1 MREIKI
7 EKNES
12 QQRLDRFLKKYLAD
26 ATQGFIYKMIRKK
39 NIKVNNARA
48 VPDMM
53 LEEGDLVQLYLAEET
68 VEKFKGKRKYPR
80 SRVSLDIIYED
91 DNIVLINK
99 PAGLLS
105 HGTGEE
111 FQDNVVDALV
121 GYLIDNGDYIP
132 RLEKTFT
139 PSICNRLDRNTSG
152 IIVGAKNY
160 QSLQLV
166 NQAIKQGRFGKFYK
180 TIVKG
185 NIEKDFEHKA
195 FLTKDEERNRVE
207 ISDDD
212 SEGGK
217 EIWTRFRVLQRSR
230 GYTML
235 EVELLTGR
243 THQIRSHLASLGY
256 PVIGDRKYGDR
267 RVNDELKTKY
277 GLADQWLHGYKIVFD
292 GLEEPLDY
300 LNKKEFTAEVDGMFA
315 KVENGLFKQRGD

>member
-1 MREIKI
+1 LRELRI

-39 NIKVNNARA
+39 NIKVNDERA
-48 VPDMM
+48 KPDMM

-68 VEKFKGKRKYPR
+68 IEKFKGERQHKR
-80 SRVSLDIIYED
+80 SRIDLDIVYED
-91 DNIVLINK
+91 ENIVLMNK
-99 PAGLLS
+99 PVGLIS

-121 GYLIDNGDYIP
+121 GYLIDNGDYVP

-152 IIVGAKNY
+152 IIIGAKNY

-166 NQAIKQGRFGKFYK
+166 NQAIKEGHVGKYYM

-185 NIEKDFEHKA
+185 RVDKDFEHKA

-217 EIWTRFRVLQRSR
+217 EIWTRFKVLKRE
-230 GYTML
+230 GDYTLL
-235 EVELLTGR
+235 EVELITGR

-256 PVIGDRKYGDR
+256 PVIGDRKYGNR
-267 RVNDELKTKY
+267 RINEDFKSKY
-277 GLADQWLHGYKIVFD
+277 GLTDQWLHGYRLVLQ
-292 GLEEPLDY
+292 GMEEPLDY
-300 LNKKEFTAEVDGMFA
+300 LNTREFTAPAG
-315 KVENGLFKQRGD
+315 GLFARIEKDLFGQRGD